1 MVDINLTAGEDAVL
15 LLHGLASSPLE
26 LRYVA
31 KALQRK
37 GFSVV
42 APHIQGYGYGE
53 KASDWREWHYSALD
67 TLKQM
72 KRDYRT
78 VSVGGLCIGA
88 VLALSLAIETGGDIA
103 ALSLLSTTFFYDG
116 WSVPWYRFLL
126 PLGYYTPLRQ
136 VYSYAEREP
145 YGLKNELLRKRIARS
160 MQQGFTDV
168 GAASISMNHIYQ
180 ATRMTRNV
188 MRNIGAVETPALVIH
203 AIDDD
208 TSSVKSANFI
218 TRNIGSRTVRKIFLD
233 DCYHIVTMDNEKET
247 VARETGSFFIET
259 IGKESAGVR
268 SAGLMPFSGL
278 RAAKA

>member
-1 MVDINLTAGEDAVL
+1 
-15 LLHGLASSPLE
+15 
-26 LRYVA
+26 
-31 KALQRK
+31 
-37 GFSVV
+37 
-42 APHIQGYGYGE
+42 
-53 KASDWREWHYSALD
+53 
-67 TLKQM
+67 
-72 KRDYRT
+72 
-78 VSVGGLCIGA
+78 
-88 VLALSLAIETGGDIA
+88 
-103 ALSLLSTTFFYDG
+103 
-116 WSVPWYRFLL
+116 
-126 PLGYYTPLRQ
+126 
-136 VYSYAEREP
+136 
-145 YGLKNELLRKRIARS
+145 

-188 MRNIGAVETPALVIH
+188 MRNIGAVATPALVIH

-233 DCYHIVTMDNEKET
+233 NCYHIVTMDNEKET

-268 SAGLMPFSGL
+268 SAGLVPFSGL